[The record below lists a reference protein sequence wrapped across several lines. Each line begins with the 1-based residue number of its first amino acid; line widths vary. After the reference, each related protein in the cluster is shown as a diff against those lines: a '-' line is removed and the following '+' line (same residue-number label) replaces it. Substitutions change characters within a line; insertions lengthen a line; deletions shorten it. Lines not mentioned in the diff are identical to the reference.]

1 MLSYRHAFHAGN
13 HADLL
18 KHLLLVELLNYFQ
31 RKEKSFHYI
40 DTHAGAGLYALDQG
54 YATQN
59 AEYVAGIGRLWDQEN
74 LPAPLAAFR
83 EQVRSCNPG
92 PELTRYPGSPWLA
105 GQLLRPG
112 DRMWLFELHPRDQ
125 ELLRATFSS
134 SGKQVRIESRDGFSG
149 LKGLLPPPTRRAL
162 VLIDPPYE
170 EKRDYERVVTLLV
183 DAVKRFAAG
192 TYVLWYPTLQRA
204 EAQALPNRL
213 KTLGFPSWLQ
223 VSLTVQSPS
232 ADGFGM
238 YGSGLFIVNPP
249 YTLPATLESVLP
261 VLVELLRQ
269 DDGAGYSLEY
279 VIP

>member
-18 KHLLLVELLNYFQ
+18 KHLVLVELLTYFR
-31 RKEKSFHYI
+31 RKEKPFHYI
-40 DTHAGAGLYALDQG
+40 DTHAGAGLYSLDQG

-59 AEYVAGIGRLWDQEN
+59 AEYVAGIGRLWAQDQ
-74 LPAPLAAFR
+74 LPGPLAEFR
-83 EQVRSCNPG
+83 EKIRACNPG

-105 GQLLRPG
+105 GQLLRPT

-134 SGKQVRIESRDGFSG
+134 VGKQVRIEGCNGFAG
-149 LKGLLPPPTRRAL
+149 LKGLLPPSTRRAL

-170 EKRDYERVVTLLV
+170 EKRDYDRVVKLLAE
-183 DAVKRFAAG
+183 AVTRFATG
-192 TYVLWYPTLQRA
+192 TYALWYPQLQRV
-204 EAQALPNRL
+204 EAQALPARL
-213 KTLGFPSWLQ
+213 KALGVPSWLH
-223 VSLTVQSPS
+223 VTLTVQQPS

-238 YGSGLFIVNPP
+238 HGSGLFIINPP

-261 VLVELLRQ
+261 TMVELLRR
-269 DDGAGYSLEY
+269 DAGAGYSLEFC
-279 VIP
+279 IP